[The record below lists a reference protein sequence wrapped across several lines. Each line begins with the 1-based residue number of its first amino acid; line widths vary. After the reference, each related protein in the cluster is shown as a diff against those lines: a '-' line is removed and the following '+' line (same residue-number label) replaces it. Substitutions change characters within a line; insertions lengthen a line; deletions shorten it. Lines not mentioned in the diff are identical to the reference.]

1 MQTTSALYKRL
12 LGEEHSVEARLVIG
26 ESGILITEDGDGII
40 FGRNNG
46 QDIRILVEQGGAD
59 DGFTEAEIFDMS
71 TYNEL
76 FSGTT
81 PTVGQTVA
89 GQIDVTMLDM
99 RVNIPR
105 MAQLIPYIRLVSADG
120 TEHSEWIKKGVYY
133 LDTREVTHN
142 DDGLNVLTLTGFDA
156 MLKAQDDYPSSASVS
171 YPARDTV
178 IVQTIARAMG
188 VDVDERTWD
197 IMTAQYTYGLPAG
210 YSMQE
215 VLSSI
220 ATSYV
225 ANWIITDEGML
236 RLVSFADIPK
246 ETRLLTDEVGYA
258 IIFGTENGTAS
269 GDPVR
274 ILV

>member
-1 MQTTSALYKRL
+1 MIQTSELYKRL
-12 LGEEHSVEARLVIG
+12 LSEEHTVETRLVIG
-26 ESGILITEDGDGII
+26 TSGILITEDGYGLI

-59 DGFTEAEIFDMS
+59 DGFTEAQIFS
-71 TYNEL
+71 LTTHHEL
-76 FSGTT
+76 FEGEE
-81 PTVGQTVA
+81 PMVGCTVA
-89 GQIDVTMLDM
+89 GQIDVVMM
-99 RVNIPR
+99 PGAVNIPK
-105 MAQLIPYIRLVSADG
+105 MAQMVPYIRLVSADG
-120 TEHSEWIKKGVYY
+120 TEHSEWVKKGVYFI
-133 LDTREVTHN
+133 DTREITHN
-142 DDGLNVLTLTGFDA
+142 EDGLEILTLHGYDA
-156 MLKAQDDYPSSASVS
+156 LLKAQADYPSDNSAS

-178 IVQTIARAMG
+178 IVSKIAAAMG

-197 IMTAQYTYGLPAG
+197 VMTDRYTYGLPVG

-220 ATSYV
+220 AIPY
-225 ANWIITDEGML
+225 AGNWIMTDEGFL
-236 RLVSFADIPK
+236 RLVSLADIPK

-258 IIFGTENGTAS
+258 LVFGTEDGTAG